1 MPRGKDSYQALPG
14 YEKLTWVDHIKA
26 GLTSDA
32 LQTDKQTGT
41 VENPRRELMK
51 NMIEQRRQEELA
63 KKQSGS

>member
-26 GLTSDA
+26 AMKPDMLETNA
-32 LQTDKQTGT
+32 QTGT

-51 NMIEQRRQEELA
+51 RMIESREAEAREKA
-63 KKQSGS
+63 KKGG